1 MFGSILNR
9 MIFGELVRVFVLA
22 LVALTGLFLL
32 GGLVAEA
39 THRGLA
45 PSQVMLVI
53 PLLIPSTLPF
63 TIPATTLFATCV
75 VYGRLAADNEVT
87 AVKAAG
93 VHLGR
98 IIAPS
103 VVLGLATG
111 AVTMALYYDFIPR
124 THMMLR
130 SQVLG
135 DAEEFIYALLK
146 RQGCIRDPRL
156 KASIWV
162 REVRGRYL
170 IDVVYK
176 QHDLKGEYTRVAR
189 AREAQ
194 IHFDAENNQLKVEM
208 PTCFSEGADQT
219 VAFLRDQPFTI
230 DLPKNLFGADY
241 RPRASDLTW
250 KELRERLSEL
260 PEEVRQI
267 RELAN
272 NPPPAPANF
281 APADVRRRNEAF
293 QEMAKLKAREQAT
306 VEVELYQR
314 PALAV
319 GCLCFVLLGC
329 PVGIWF
335 SKSDYLSAF
344 VTCFLPTLFVYY
356 PLLLCGTNL
365 AKEGRISPV
374 AGMWAANVVAAV
386 ASVVMYSRLFKK

>member
-45 PSQVMLVI
+45 PSQILLVI
-53 PLLIPSTLPF
+53 PLLVPSTLPF

-103 VVLGLATG
+103 VLLGLVTAG
-111 AVTMALYYDFIPR
+111 VTMGLYYEFIPR

-135 DAEEFIYALLK
+135 DVEEFIYALLK

-162 REVRGRYL
+162 REVRGRSL

-176 QHDLKGEYTRVAR
+176 QHDLKGDYTRVAR

-194 IHFDAENNQLKVEM
+194 IHFDADKNQLKIEM

-219 VAFLRDQPFTI
+219 VAFLRDQPFTV
-230 DLPKNLFGADY
+230 DLPKNLFGENY
-241 RPRASDLTW
+241 KPRPSDLTW
-250 KELRERLSEL
+250 EELLRRSAEL
-260 PEEVRQI
+260 PDEVREA
-267 RELAN
+267 RALAL
-272 NPPPAPANF
+272 NPPPAPPGF
-281 APADVRRRNEAF
+281 APAQVRERNLAF
-293 QEMAKLKAREQAT
+293 QEIAKIKAREQST

-365 AKEGRISPV
+365 AKEGRVPPGV
-374 AGMWAANVVAAV
+374 GMWAANVVAGIGAW
-386 ASVVMYSRLFKK
+386 VMYGRLFKK

>member
-45 PSQVMLVI
+45 PSQVLIII
-53 PLLIPSTLPF
+53 PLLVPSTLPF

-93 VHLGR
+93 VHMGR

-103 VVLGLATG
+103 VVLGLLTAS
-111 AVTMALYYDFIPR
+111 VTMGLYYDFIPR

-156 KASIWV
+156 KTSIWV
-162 REVRGRYL
+162 REVRGRLL

-176 QHDLKGEYTRVAR
+176 QHDLKGDYTRVAR

-194 IHFDAENNQLKVEM
+194 LHFDPQNNQLKIEM

-230 DLPKNLFGADY
+230 DLPKNLLGNDY
-241 RPRASDLTW
+241 RARPSDLTW
-250 KELRERLSEL
+250 QELRQRLTEL
-260 PEEVRQI
+260 PEEVRQA

-272 NPPPAPANF
+272 NPPPAPPAFN
-281 APADVRRRNEAF
+281 PADVRRRNEAF
-293 QEMAKLKAREQAT
+293 TEMAKIKAREQAT

-344 VTCFLPTLFVYY
+344 VSCFLPTLFVYY

-365 AKEGRISPV
+365 AKEGRVPAAV
-374 AGMWAANVVAAV
+374 GMWAANVVAGV
-386 ASVVMYSRLFKK
+386 AAIAMYSRLFKR

>member
-9 MIFGELVRVFVLA
+9 MIFGELVRVFLLA
-22 LVALTGLFLL
+22 LVTLTALFLL
-32 GGLVAEA
+32 GGLVSEA

-45 PSQVMLVI
+45 PSQVLIII
-53 PLLIPSTLPF
+53 PLLVPSTLPF

-93 VHLGR
+93 VHMGR

-103 VVLGLATG
+103 VVLGLLTAS
-111 AVTMALYYDFIPR
+111 VTMGLYYDFIPR

-156 KASIWV
+156 KTSIWV
-162 REVRGRYL
+162 REVRGRLL

-176 QHDLKGEYTRVAR
+176 QHDLKGDYTRVAR

-194 IHFDAENNQLKVEM
+194 LHFDPENNQLKIDM
-208 PTCFSEGADQT
+208 QTCFSEGADQT

-230 DLPKNLFGADY
+230 DLPKNLFGSEY
-241 RPRASDLTW
+241 RPRPSDLTW
-250 KELRERLSEL
+250 EDLRRRLSEL
-260 PEEVRQI
+260 PDELKQA
-267 RELAN
+267 RELAS
-272 NPPPAPANF
+272 NPPPAPPSYS
-281 APADVRRRNEAF
+281 PADVRRRNEAL
-293 QEMAKLKAREQAT
+293 QEMAKIKAREQAM

-329 PVGIWF
+329 PVGIWC
-335 SKSDYLSAF
+335 SKS
-344 VTCFLPTLFVYY
+344 
-356 PLLLCGTNL
+356 
-365 AKEGRISPV
+365 
-374 AGMWAANVVAAV
+374 
-386 ASVVMYSRLFKK
+386 